1 MPPRLPLAPVAL
13 TSLASLLV
21 MSCGSSEL
29 HVAAAPAATTY
40 VESFERA
47 PASVSLGHMRL
58 RPDVCASVDVRPVYR
73 PLEADDLVRFLK
85 AQRLEVRTVA
95 ARNDLVFVDVSAAGT
110 ERPVR
115 LRVAI
120 LGSAGAAGR
129 ELHEALLEHGEG
141 AWGVRRANLAVLGPN
156 APLDDVVVYGVRT
169 KLSCWGVLMAAGHD
183 DTFVI
188 PGGYTEL

>member
-1 MPPRLPLAPVAL
+1 MPPRLPLAPLALVA
-13 TSLASLLV
+13 LASLLV
-21 MSCGSSEL
+21 VACGASEL
-29 HVAAAPAATTY
+29 RVASAPSAATY
-40 VESFERA
+40 VESFART
-47 PASVSLGHMRL
+47 PTSVSLGHMRL
-58 RPDVCASVDVRPVYR
+58 RPDVCASVDVRAVYR
-73 PLEADDLVRFLK
+73 PLEAEDLVRFLK
-85 AQRLEVRTVA
+85 SQHLEVRTLA
-95 ARNDLVFVDVSAAGT
+95 ARSDLVFVDVSGAGT

-156 APLDDVVVYGVRT
+156 APLDDLVVYAVRT
-169 KLSCWGVLMAAGHD
+169 KLACWGVLMAAGHD